1 MYMYLCIY
9 IERDIY
15 LNTCT
20 HTLVYYEEVI
30 YAMSGLSQASL
41 ESVGQAITKRRS
53 QAAWNPGATAE
64 I

>member
-1 MYMYLCIY
+1 M
-9 IERDIY
+9 
-15 LNTCT
+15 CT

-30 YAMSGLSQASL
+30 YAMSGLGQASL
-41 ESVGQAITKRRS
+41 ESVGQTITKRRS